1 MHITEFF
8 DDHTNNNEPNLFHP
22 KSLWTPPTDRDDAL
36 NAFRNAIKSD
46 LLTTKP
52 KHIRDNLPNAK
63 RRALRKHKHK
73 LDIVIKSADKV
84 SASII
89 MGQSMVLRWMLPAT

>member
-8 DDHTNNNEPNLFHP
+8 HDHANNSEPNPFHP

-46 LLTTKP
+46 LLTT
-52 KHIRDNLPNAK
+52 H
-63 RRALRKHKHK
+63 
-73 LDIVIKSADKV
+73 
-84 SASII
+84 
-89 MGQSMVLRWMLPAT
+89 